1 MSMGARD
8 CASRGGNSTQAPIT
22 RPIVAITVSVGKT
35 GQLGGFPFEALLM
48 LVLGFAVRT
57 DAGFAISGLLPL
69 RLALDM
75 VVDRRLDLVLLGF
88 LAIDFSVE
96 REVYG
101 EVSSPKQRSV
111 RGAHRCAL
119 ALAVR
124 ERRPALGPVNLA
136 WLAGR
141 APVRLC

>member
-1 MSMGARD
+1 
-8 CASRGGNSTQAPIT
+8 
-22 RPIVAITVSVGKT
+22 
-35 GQLGGFPFEALLM
+35 M

-124 ERRPALGPVNLA
+124 ERRPALRTRKPRLVGG
-136 WLAGR
+136 AGSGAAVLGQR
-141 APVRLC
+141 HGYVGVPS